1 MSLRPISSLPR
12 SGDDQSNR
20 TLKFSKD
27 APDMSTRYKILVI
40 EDNPLLRDSIAV
52 WLELAGYSVV
62 AAGDGCEGLAVLSTE
77 MPDLII
83 TDVGMPRLDGIE
95 VIKSVRRF
103 PSSLSSV
110 PIVVLTGCFTE
121 LASQA
126 ISAGADRALAKPVDP
141 NIMLEHLTYLLEPSS
156 AALTSAS

>member
-1 MSLRPISSLPR
+1 
-12 SGDDQSNR
+12 
-20 TLKFSKD
+20 
-27 APDMSTRYKILVI
+27 MSTRHKILVI
-40 EDNPLLRDSIAV
+40 EDNPLLRDSIAA

-62 AAGDGCEGLAVLSTE
+62 SAGDGSEGLAVLSRE

-121 LASQA
+121 LGSQA
-126 ISAGADRALAKPVDP
+126 ISAGADRALAKPIDP
-141 NIMLEHLTYLLEPSS
+141 NVMLEHLTYLLKPSAS
-156 AALTSAS
+156 AFTSAS